1 MDQDMEQMVTEVTT
15 NFKRGTTEMLILSLL
30 RKQDRY
36 AYQLSKE
43 LKKESG
49 GLFDIQGPSLY
60 TALYRLEKRGFVST
74 WTEQVGR
81 RPRIYYHILPEGEEF
96 LRLIVAEYHSV
107 QQGIANVLDYAAQVR
122 PESSEKGCGENE

>member
-1 MDQDMEQMVTEVTT
+1 MEQLIGEITT

-30 RKQDRY
+30 SKQDCY

-43 LKKESG
+43 LKKQSG

-60 TALYRLEKRGFVST
+60 TALYRLEKRGFVTT
-74 WTEQVGR
+74 WTEQIGK

-107 QQGIANVLDYAAQVR
+107 HRGVANVLDRAAQVK
-122 PESSEKGCGENE
+122 SIGKGCGENE